1 MEKSNYF
8 TYEELTSTDTGLP
21 NNPVAPC
28 HLVNL
33 AYLWIYLDSVR
44 EKLGQ
49 PVIVNS
55 AFRSPQ
61 VNEQV
66 GGVKCSMHMQ
76 GLAADIYTSPMYM
89 DRLYSILSAD
99 KKLRKLSELIKYST
113 FYHIAL

>member
-1 MEKSNYF
+1 MKNYF
-8 TYEELTSTDTGLP
+8 TYEELTTTDTGLP

-33 AYLWIYLDSVR
+33 ADLWMYLNSVR
-44 EKLGQ
+44 KELGQ

-55 AFRSPQ
+55 AYRTPQ

-66 GGVKCSMHMQ
+66 GGVICSKHTQ

-89 DRLYSILSAD
+89 DKLYSILLED
-99 KKLRKLSELIKYST
+99 KQSDMLSEFIRYST
-113 FYHIAL
+113 FFHIAL